1 MYERLIASFNH
12 FWMSVVTRT
21 PDIIVSLTI
30 LIAFIIIGK
39 IFYRMFRI
47 RIQKRWKD
55 SLVASF
61 ISEFLKWSFY
71 LIGLTI
77 ALFNLGLGGIASSL
91 MAGAGVTAIIV
102 GFAFK
107 DIAEN
112 FLAGILLAI
121 NRPFK
126 IGDIIEVS
134 GIKGPVKGLD
144 LRTTQIKMVDG
155 RDIYIPNATVITNVF
170 TNYTRDGLL
179 RLDFELGVDTYTD
192 VEMVRELIIKHI
204 GVQKDVL
211 KKPQP
216 NVTLESFGESS
227 IGLKVTFWIDIF
239 KDKKEDQSLLGEPV
253 KSRIMREIKDI
264 LIEKNVNMPAHI
276 IEHKMY
282 DPKDTLKIRV
292 ENDKS

>member
-126 IGDIIEVS
+126 IGDIILSSLPCKLCTNKRKVS
-134 GIKGPVKGLD
+134 
-144 LRTTQIKMVDG
+144 
-155 RDIYIPNATVITNVF
+155 
-170 TNYTRDGLL
+170 NYWG
-179 RLDFELGVDTYTD
+179 
-192 VEMVRELIIKHI
+192 
-204 GVQKDVL
+204 
-211 KKPQP
+211 
-216 NVTLESFGESS
+216 SS
-227 IGLKVTFWIDIF
+227 N
-239 KDKKEDQSLLGEPV
+239 
-253 KSRIMREIKDI
+253 R
-264 LIEKNVNMPAHI
+264 
-276 IEHKMY
+276 
-282 DPKDTLKIRV
+282 
-292 ENDKS
+292 